1 MDEPTDSPLDAAL
14 KKFDPQSNVM
24 FFSLRSH
31 VAQIYEDGFRATE
44 RDDITNFIA
53 DGYLPPGASEY
64 LEEVL
69 KASFMAGWEA
79 YHAEA
84 QNELFERGVS
94 STSSYLAL
102 QDAVTKF
109 RKLRLEL

>member
-44 RDDITNFIA
+44 RIA

-109 RKLRLEL
+109 RQLRLEL